1 MSTSV
6 CSSFLTSTIYQSLAP
21 SASGIYTYNNFC
33 TAIGAWNANTANA
46 KIFDGATDLDKKNE
60 VAAFFGHVLHESG
73 DLVYPREISECGTFL
88 SGYCLSS
95 TTGGYSAYCSTGHTT
110 ATDPNGCNCAAVT
123 YSSGGYEANK
133 MFFGRGPV
141 SNIDVVKERLAADS
155 SSTHRPIRFSCDTI
169 FPPPCVHIL
178 DSAQL
183 EL

>member
-73 DLVYPREISECGTFL
+73 DLVYPREISECGTFS

-133 MFFGRGPV
+133 MFFGRGECCTGQKSWDTSCM
-141 SNIDVVKERLAADS
+141 SN
-155 SSTHRPIRFSCDTI
+155 
-169 FPPPCVHIL
+169 
-178 DSAQL
+178 
-183 EL
+183 

>member
-33 TAIGAWNANTANA
+33 TFIGAWNANTANA